1 MHSGYLTAANA
12 ARAWPLVQD
21 PVRLFM
27 RASTGSLVLERNM
40 TYMHMHIHAHAHVH
54 VHVELA
60 SNSDPNAI
68 KATGVSS
75 GGGSRTPLLF
85 TFNGSPRLTNATQL
99 GTLAVIAMWH

>member
-40 TYMHMHIHAHAHVH
+40 N
-54 VHVELA
+54 VELA

-85 TFNGSPRLTNATQL
+85 TFSGSPRLTNATQL